1 MNSTRGECLRKKERQ
16 FELGAAQQ
24 IVELFVSWMRQ
35 RRETF
40 MKRMHVPVQ
49 ASVVA
54 GVLIGICAA
63 PALADVVWDEDIDG
77 SLSTDRFNTTDFGT
91 LSQGSNNLICDTQ
104 SGISKFFT
112 FTIAE
117 GEELA
122 AIILDD
128 WISEDDLGFLGV
140 VQGDF
145 FSVDPANP
153 DVTQLL
159 GYVHHGETFVGQD
172 ILPAMGQG
180 PGSQGFSGPLGAGD
194 YSFWIRQ
201 GGSELTTQDLN
212 FVVTPGPGA
221 LALLGLGGFAAR
233 RRRK

>member
-1 MNSTRGECLRKKERQ
+1 MGRFRTTSMVTTALVGFL
-16 FELGAAQQ
+16 
-24 IVELFVSWMRQ
+24 
-35 RRETF
+35 
-40 MKRMHVPVQ
+40 
-49 ASVVA
+49 
-54 GVLIGICAA
+54 AA

-91 LSQGSNNLICDTQ
+91 LAQGSNNLICDTQ

-140 VQGDF
+140 VTGDF

-180 PGSQGFSGPLGAGD
+180 PGSIGFTGALGPGD

-201 GGSELTTQDLN
+201 GGAELTTQDLN
-212 FVVTPGPGA
+212 FVVTPTPGA
-221 LALLGLGGFAAR
+221 IALLGLGGIAAR
-233 RRRK
+233 RRRR

>member
-1 MNSTRGECLRKKERQ
+1 MRMKAPVGASLLAGLIIG
-16 FELGAAQQ
+16 LGAG
-24 IVELFVSWMRQ
+24 
-35 RRETF
+35 
-40 MKRMHVPVQ
+40 PV
-49 ASVVA
+49 
-54 GVLIGICAA
+54 
-63 PALADVVWDEDIDG
+63 LADVVWDEDVDG

-91 LSQGSNNLICDTQ
+91 LAQGSNNLICDTV

-112 FTIAE
+112 FNIAD

-140 VQGDF
+140 VTGDF

-180 PGSQGFSGPLGAGD
+180 PGSIGFTGALGPGD

-201 GGSELTTQDLN
+201 GGAELTTQDLN
-212 FVVTPGPGA
+212 FVVTPTPGA
-221 LALLGLGGFAAR
+221 IALLGLGGIAAR
-233 RRRK
+233 RRRR

>member
-1 MNSTRGECLRKKERQ
+1 MTNGTTKMGLL
-16 FELGAAQQ
+16 LGAA
-24 IVELFVSWMRQ
+24 ISFV
-35 RRETF
+35 
-40 MKRMHVPVQ
+40 
-49 ASVVA
+49 
-54 GVLIGICAA
+54 AA
-63 PALADVVWDEDIDG
+63 PALADIVWDEDIDG
-77 SLSTDRFNTTDFGT
+77 SLSTDRFNTTNFGT
-91 LSQGSNNLICDTQ
+91 LAVGSNNLICDTQ

-117 GEELA
+117 GEELS

-140 VQGDF
+140 VTGDF

-180 PGSQGFSGPLGAGD
+180 PGSIGFTGALGPGD

-201 GGSELTTQDLN
+201 GGAELTTQDLN
-212 FVVTPGPGA
+212 FVVTPAPGA
-221 LALLGLGGFAAR
+221 LALLGLAGVAGR
-233 RRRK
+233 RRRR